1 MNHSGHV
8 QEWGAGRR
16 VLQEN
21 RMPDGSQATQED
33 VEAAIMMRKNAIQ
46 VGSVLDL
53 LSLSYAFFVFSS
65 MCYYFLEETRGKSCK
80 RGSYHWK
87 FVNDSSPFII

>member
-1 MNHSGHV
+1 MNHSGHL

-33 VEAAIMMRKNAIQ
+33 VEAAIMRRKNAIQ
-46 VGSVLDL
+46 VGSVLDFAFIAVN
-53 LSLSYAFFVFSS
+53 LS
-65 MCYYFLEETRGKSCK
+65 R
-80 RGSYHWK
+80 
-87 FVNDSSPFII
+87 I